1 MCASC
6 SFTTNY
12 WRRWAAGRQAT
23 KRPAKAGPKKI
34 RKQKCESGDNAA
46 ITQTKNKINKKSE
59 MIISHLETF

>member
-1 MCASC
+1 MW
-6 SFTTNY
+6 T
-12 WRRWAAGRQAT
+12 AGRQAT